1 VNKHDFQTFGIICLT
16 YLLYF
21 GQLGILTPYLGVFL
35 DGRGFS
41 STDIGTLLAII
52 TLTRIIGPSLWA
64 GLADK
69 YETPLKIMQIGCFL
83 SAFLFAGVFIAEG
96 FIELTLVFG
105 LMMMFWTAVLPQLE
119 VITLQHLKSSRIS
132 YGKIRLWGSVGF
144 ILFAVATGKIIDS
157 HGSES
162 SMLVS
167 FLVLFALFLSSLF
180 IKVAKRTSTPSRQS
194 GAWDLALQRPFVVF
208 ILSSVLIQMSFG
220 AFYGFFALYLRDL
233 GYNGTQTGLL
243 IALGV
248 LAEVGMFLISST
260 IIERLGVRLTLFLC
274 LFLTAVR
281 WWVLGV
287 YGGVLLLVV
296 IAQCLHALSFG
307 LTHAT
312 SVHFVHHFFP
322 TRFQS
327 RGQAIYI
334 SFSFGLGGA
343 VGSYVSGYLWSNGSG
358 AQLAFTVA
366 GAMSLVGAFALFLT
380 SKQSMDKQST
390 E

>member
-1 VNKHDFQTFGIICLT
+1 MNKRGFQTFGVICLT

-41 STDIGTLLAII
+41 STDIGALLALI

-69 YETPLKIMQIGCFL
+69 YENPLKIMQIGCFL
-83 SAFLFAGVFIAEG
+83 SAFLFAGVFFAEG

-105 LMMMFWTAVLPQLE
+105 SMMMFWTAVLPQLE
-119 VITLQHLKSSRIS
+119 VITLQHLKSTQIS

-144 ILFAVATGKIIDS
+144 ILFAIGTGKIIDLF
-157 HGSES
+157 GSES
-162 SMLVS
+162 SMQVS

-180 IKVAKRTSTPSRQS
+180 IKVAKPTRSVSRQA
-194 GAWDLALQRPFVVF
+194 GAWRLAIQRPFVVF
-208 ILSSVLIQMSFG
+208 ILSSFLMQMSFG

-248 LAEVGMFLISST
+248 LAEVGMFLIASN
-260 IIERLGVRLTLFLC
+260 IIKRLGVRLTLFLC

-287 YGGVLLLVV
+287 YGGILLLVV
-296 IAQCLHALSFG
+296 MAQCLHALSFG

-322 TRFQS
+322 ARFQS

-334 SFSFGLGGA
+334 SLSFGLGGA
-343 VGSYVSGYLWSNGSG
+343 IGNYVSGYVWSDGSG
-358 AQLAFTVA
+358 AQLTFTVA
-366 GAMSLVGAFALFLT
+366 AVMSLLGASTLFLT